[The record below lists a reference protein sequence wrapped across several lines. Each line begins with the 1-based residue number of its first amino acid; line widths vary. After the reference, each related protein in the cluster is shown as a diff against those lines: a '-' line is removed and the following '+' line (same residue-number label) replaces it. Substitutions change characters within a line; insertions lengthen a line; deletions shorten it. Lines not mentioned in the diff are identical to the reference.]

1 MSKYQKVEKR
11 SWSQLSQSGKKQVSC
26 GVVGDSPMVNP
37 RTQRS
42 LGHQALN
49 VTNFAFT
56 RKATMRS
63 WILHLITLTSTLPM
77 VLTGETSDAGGSNH
91 SNHPSFTFT
100 FTFTKEFKSFFLDAL
115 ASLRPIMKSD

>member
-49 VTNFAFT
+49 VTNSAFT
-56 RKATMRS
+56 IYRIKKKKVTENT
-63 WILHLITLTSTLPM
+63 IIGQT
-77 VLTGETSDAGGSNH
+77 
-91 SNHPSFTFT
+91 
-100 FTFTKEFKSFFLDAL
+100 
-115 ASLRPIMKSD
+115 